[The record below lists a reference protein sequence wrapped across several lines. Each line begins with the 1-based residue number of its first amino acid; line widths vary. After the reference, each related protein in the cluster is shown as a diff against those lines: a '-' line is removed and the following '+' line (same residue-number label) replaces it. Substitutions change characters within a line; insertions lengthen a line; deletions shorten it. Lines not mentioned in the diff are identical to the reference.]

1 VPHAR
6 FEKLAPERRDALLA
20 AASAEFA
27 AHGFRG
33 ASMNRI
39 IEQSGLS
46 KGSTY
51 YYFDG
56 KEDLFFTVLEGAMDK
71 VLAAM
76 GEWDAWR
83 PEQDTWVALEEFSR
97 RLLRVFMAD
106 PQMSALLRAMSPTDE
121 PMASEALAKMY
132 AKFDGFVIG
141 LIEHGQRRGD
151 VRQDLPFELLV
162 RLLMTLFE
170 ALDRWMLD
178 RLDEIDGDRIDEL
191 AALVVD
197 LTRRVAAP

>member
-1 VPHAR
+1 
-6 FEKLAPERRDALLA
+6 
-20 AASAEFA
+20 
-27 AHGFRG
+27 
-33 ASMNRI
+33 MNRI
-39 IEQSGLS
+39 IEQSGFS

-76 GEWDAWR
+76 GEWDAWE
-83 PEQDTWVALEEFSR
+83 PAQDTWVALEEFSR
-97 RLLRVFMAD
+97 RLLRIFMAD
-106 PQMSALLRAMSPTDE
+106 PQMSALLRAMPPTNE

-132 AKFDGFVIG
+132 AKFDGFVVG
-141 LIEHGQRRGD
+141 LIAHGQRRGD
-151 VRQDLPFELLV
+151 VRQDLQFELLV

-170 ALDRWMLD
+170 ALDRWMLAH
-178 RLDEIDGDRIDEL
+178 LDEIDGERVDEL
-191 AALVVD
+191 AGLVVD

>member
-1 VPHAR
+1 
-6 FEKLAPERRDALLA
+6 LASERRDALLGA
-20 AASAEFA
+20 ATAEFA
-27 AHGFRG
+27 AHGFKG

-46 KGSTY
+46 KGATY

-71 VLAAM
+71 VLAAV
-76 GEWDAWR
+76 GDGDWGNSD
-83 PEQDTWVALEEFSR
+83 DTWGSLEMFSR
-97 RLLRVFMAD
+97 RMLRFFLAD
-106 PQMSALLRAMSPTDE
+106 PQMSALLRAMPATTE
-121 PMASEALAKMY
+121 PLASEAVAKMY
-132 AKFDGFVIG
+132 AKFDGFVVG

-151 VRQDLPFELLV
+151 VREDLPFELLV

-170 ALDRWMLD
+170 ALDRWMLAH
-178 RLDEIDGDRIDEL
+178 LDEIDDARVDEL

-197 LTRRVAAP
+197 LVRRIAAP

>member
-1 VPHAR
+1 VPHPR
-6 FEKLAPERRDALLA
+6 FQKLAPERRDALLA

-27 AHGFRG
+27 AHGFKA

-51 YYFDG
+51 YYFEG

-71 VLAAM
+71 VM
-76 GEWDAWR
+76 GLVGDW
-83 PEQDTWVALEEFSR
+83 DTWNVSGDTWGALEEFAR
-97 RLLRVFMAD
+97 RMLKCFVAD
-106 PQMSALLRAMSPTDE
+106 PQMSALLRAMPQLSE
-121 PMASEALAKMY
+121 PLTSEALAKMY
-132 AKFDGFVIG
+132 ERFDGFVVG

-151 VRQDLPFELLV
+151 VRQDLPFELLL

-170 ALDRWMLD
+170 ALDRWMLAH
-178 RLDEIDGDRIDEL
+178 LDELDDDRVDEL
-191 AALVVD
+191 ASLVVD